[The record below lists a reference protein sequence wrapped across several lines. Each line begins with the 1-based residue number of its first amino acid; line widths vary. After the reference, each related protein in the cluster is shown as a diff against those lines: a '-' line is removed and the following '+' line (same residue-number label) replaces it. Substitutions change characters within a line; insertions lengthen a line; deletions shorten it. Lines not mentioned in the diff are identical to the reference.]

1 MTPFCLP
8 SVGSSYLSKL
18 LWIAWL
24 ATLAP
29 LGAVCVAASAAGA
42 APTGAVERT
51 AATVHLAQST
61 SIAELSDILPDDWA
75 FQALQNIVEN
85 YGCLRGYGDR
95 TFQGQRS
102 LTRFEFAAGLNACL
116 DVMAELA
123 SQIGVT
129 PEDLATLT
137 RLQEEFQSELR
148 VLDTRITTLEAK
160 TATLQTRCGRRVFRH
175 SPQRI
180 SDDYPRHCLRRSK
193 PAQ

>member
-1 MTPFCLP
+1 
-8 SVGSSYLSKL
+8 
-18 LWIAWL
+18 
-24 ATLAP
+24 
-29 LGAVCVAASAAGA
+29 
-42 APTGAVERT
+42 
-51 AATVHLAQST
+51 
-61 SIAELSDILPDDWA
+61 
-75 FQALQNIVEN
+75 
-85 YGCLRGYGDR
+85 LRGYGDR

-160 TATLQTRCGRRVFRH
+160 TATLQTQQFSTTITLRGQADFNLGIPFDPVAVF
-175 SPQRI
+175 
-180 SDDYPRHCLRRSK
+180 DDDNDPKVVENSVSVAARARLNFDTSFTGIVAC
-193 PAQ
+193 A